1 MVGTPGR
8 RQHSTVQGPV
18 GPYNHFLSY
27 MFILSE

>member
-8 RQHSTVQGPV
+8 LQYSTVQGPF
-18 GPYNHFLSY
+18 GPYTNFLSY